1 MNFHGELV
9 GALVGG
15 TAGNMENKI
24 SLITQLNWGLAGPV
38 KIRKVVGEGRDYYGR
53 QKKNKKYF

>member
-15 TAGNMENKI
+15 TAGVMENKI
-24 SLITQLNWGLAGPV
+24 SLITQLNWGLAGPG
-38 KIRKVVGEGRDYYGR
+38 KIRKVVGVGRDCYGR
-53 QKKNKKYF
+53 LEG